1 MTIESIIDLIMNNGI
16 ALGCVCYIILVQ
28 NNTMNKVVET
38 LQTINTRLTI
48 IEENLK
54 RGEKYEK

>member
-1 MTIESIIDLIMNNGI
+1 MTIESIIDMIMNNGI
-16 ALGCVCYIILVQ
+16 ALGCVCYIILIQ

-54 RGEKYEK
+54 RSDKNEK